1 MDRDTAA
8 CVIQRWFRSKF
19 SKRECVISH
28 SNFLSSYEVLID
40 KQAYNANELLIHLR
54 HSSFVPHSRRELT
67 ETDVE
72 YIHEKYD
79 PFDITYRTYNNNRH
93 DDLNQDEYEYYNGV
107 NGCSPKP
114 PMSFILNKA
123 SILYVQ

>member
-1 MDRDTAA
+1 MDSETAA
-8 CVIQRWFRSKF
+8 RIIQKWFRSKF

-40 KQAYNANELLIHLR
+40 KQIYNANELLMNLR
-54 HSSFVPHSRRELT
+54 HSSSVPHSRRELT
-67 ETDVE
+67 ESDLE
-72 YIHEKYD
+72 YIHERYN
-79 PFDITYRTYNNNRH
+79 PFDMTYRTNKNNRN
-93 DDLNQDEYEYYNGV
+93 DEDEYDYCNDV

-114 PMSFILNKA
+114 PISFILNKA